1 MGNALPDDH
10 AAGDV
15 SVRYPVCLRRLMNRM
30 PGHNSSLRLLI
41 CCLFAIFLTACGDL
55 PKPFSERARLEV
67 NPLVKLKDSPGIFI
81 QPVAGMSEAA
91 SDALRTSIK
100 EKLFEHNVPSALET
114 GSQYQYKLLGTVQ
127 AEPDPKLMI
136 RMQITWRLFDPTG
149 TEVDRFLQAIEA
161 EHLSWVIHEPVLMNK
176 IADVVAAEISPSV
189 QDEEVKSA
197 KQPEDIRIFADE
209 VTGAPGTGNRDL
221 TVSMR
226 AALRQKGFL
235 LADSEEDASYFVQGA
250 VEMIAAGDRAE
261 NVSIRWHL
269 VRAESGELLGTVS
282 QGNKVPKGALDGR
295 WGALAYEIVKGSLE
309 GLQDVLRQDGVIT
322 R

>member
-1 MGNALPDDH
+1 MEP
-10 AAGDV
+10 V
-15 SVRYPVCLRRLMNRM
+15 S
-30 PGHNSSLRLLI
+30 GHNSSLRLLI
-41 CCLFAIFLTACGDL
+41 CCLCAAFLAACGDL
-55 PKPFSERARLEV
+55 PKPFSERARLEI
-67 NPLVKLKDSPGIFI
+67 NPLVRLKDSPGIFI

-91 SDALRTSIK
+91 SDALRNSIK
-100 EKLFEHNVPSALET
+100 DHLFAHNVPSALET

-127 AEPDPKLMI
+127 ADPDPGLMI

-149 TEVDRFLQAIEA
+149 LEVDRFLQAIEA

-189 QDEEVKSA
+189 QDEEVKAA
-197 KQPEDIRIFADE
+197 KQPEDIRIYAEE

-235 LADSEEDASYFVQGA
+235 LADSEKDAAYFVQGA
-250 VEMIAAGDRAE
+250 VEMSPAGERAE
-261 NVSIRWHL
+261 DVSIRWHL

-282 QGNKVPKGALDGR
+282 QGNRVPKGALDGR
-295 WGALAYEIVKGSLE
+295 WGALAFDIVKGSLE
-309 GLQDVLRQDGVIT
+309 GLQDVLKQDGVIT